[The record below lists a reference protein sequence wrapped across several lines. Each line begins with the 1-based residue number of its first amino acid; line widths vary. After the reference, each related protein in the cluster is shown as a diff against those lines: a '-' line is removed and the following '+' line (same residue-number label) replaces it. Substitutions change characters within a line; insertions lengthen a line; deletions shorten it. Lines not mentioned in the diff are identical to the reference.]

1 MIICFANIQPPLS
14 TLPTPESKVP
24 PSPNPPL
31 HQDPSLPITCPV
43 AVFLNGVQKTD
54 LEQRLLLYILCN
66 STFDPCQRTT
76 KHILEKIKDVNI
88 PSTFKCLRIFFIFRT
103 PRQKPG
109 GAWSQYSAGS
119 GGRKM
124 LLDCDTG
131 PSVGPRRDPG
141 PGLQTAV
148 LSPQ

>member
-1 MIICFANIQPPLS
+1 MCQVIGSSLRTDIKIVVLAPGILFVIICFANIQPPLS

-76 KHILEKIKDVNI
+76 KHILEKIKDENI
-88 PSTFKCLRIFFIFRT
+88 P
-103 PRQKPG
+103 
-109 GAWSQYSAGS
+109 
-119 GGRKM
+119 
-124 LLDCDTG
+124 
-131 PSVGPRRDPG
+131 
-141 PGLQTAV
+141 
-148 LSPQ
+148 